1 MDTLTSTVSGM
12 KFAHKMHRRHIGTRR
27 VPQPGP
33 PNLRDHMGLFRGST
47 PVLRQ
52 RTSFEHDSGPCAF
65 VPARHGPRL
74 DARFA
79 SRSGSH
85 PTGLHLGTPSHR
97 NSPLLC
103 VVCAGKADEVVAAE
117 WVSSRHIPSLLR
129 LRLRLIACLRSNTS
143 IPCVHCLLP
152 RPSNRV
158 ACCVASFV
166 LACCVAVGARS
177 LLAALLL
184 RRVCM
189 HLCALFLCVH
199 VRANNS

>member
-1 MDTLTSTVSGM
+1 MDALTSTVSGM

-85 PTGLHLGTPSHR
+85 PRLHLRTPSHEPPR
-97 NSPLLC
+97 C
-103 VVCAGKADEVVAAE
+103 VCVCRQ
-117 WVSSRHIPSLLR
+117 SRRGRRRRMGEFTPHPILAT

-143 IPCVHCLLP
+143 IPCVHCLLHVQAIV
-152 RPSNRV
+152 V

-166 LACCVAVGARS
+166 LACCVVCSGRCSVVARRPPPPPRLHAS
-177 LLAALLL
+177 L
-184 RRVCM
+184 RPFS
-189 HLCALFLCVH
+189 LCACA
-199 VRANNS
+199 R